1 MRYEDS
7 YFARTTGNEG
17 IYEGHEHNSSRVYVG
32 NTNKQPVR
40 KLLLPTL
47 AWPMTQNFQ
56 PPNLA
61 QGVKS

>member
-7 YFARTTGNEG
+7 YFARTTGNAG
-17 IYEGHEHNSSRVYVG
+17 IYEGPEHNSSRVYVR

-47 AWPMTQNFQ
+47 AWPMT
-56 PPNLA
+56 
-61 QGVKS
+61 